1 MMAEYKILSW
11 RGIPA
16 QVKVYGETGT
26 QSATMPDRYQIEID
40 RIAMREGLAGSDA
53 YLEQWKWGP
62 RTARNGTAGEVLD
75 EIITELTAKWD
86 PKLTSV
92 PTEGRRGSLT

>member
-1 MMAEYKILSW
+1 MAEYKILSW

-75 EIITELTAKWD
+75 EIITGLTAKWD